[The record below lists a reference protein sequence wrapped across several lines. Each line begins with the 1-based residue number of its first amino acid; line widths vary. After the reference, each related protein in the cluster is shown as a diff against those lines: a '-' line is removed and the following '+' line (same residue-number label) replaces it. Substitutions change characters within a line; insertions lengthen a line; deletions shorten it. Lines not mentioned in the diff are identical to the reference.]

1 MQQDT
6 IRKIQDALAR
16 TCADPRIKRIVLF
29 GSHAKGEAQPSSDID
44 LYLDSDGQIRGLEF
58 FAFKSRLEEAL
69 QAEIDLI
76 PDLDVVSGSEVENE
90 IIRYGVVVYAA

>member
-6 IRKIQDALAR
+6 IRKIRDTLTEA
-16 TCADPRIKRIVLF
+16 CVDPRIKRIVLF

-44 LYLDSDGQIRGLEF
+44 LYLDSDGQIRELEF
-58 FAFKSRLEEAL
+58 FAFKFRLEEAL

-76 PDLDVVSGSEVENE
+76 PDLNVVPGSEVENE
-90 IIRYGVVVYAA
+90 IKRYGVVVYAA